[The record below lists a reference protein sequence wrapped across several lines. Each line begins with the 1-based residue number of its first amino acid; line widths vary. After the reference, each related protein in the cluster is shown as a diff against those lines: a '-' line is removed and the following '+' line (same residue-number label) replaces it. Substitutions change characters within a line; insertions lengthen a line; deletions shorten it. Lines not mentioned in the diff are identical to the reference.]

1 MQLKMLNIIDLA
13 VDFERAV
20 VMSTEVIKR
29 DGVVLIPTETVYG
42 LSCRFNSPAAVKRV
56 SEIKLRKM
64 GKKFIVLI
72 SSRSQLGD
80 LGLVMNR
87 AADILADEFWPGP
100 LTMILPD
107 IRGNTL
113 AVRYSSSVFINRLID
128 ESGPIISTSANLSG
142 QSSPALFSEIDKE
155 LLNRVDL
162 AVNGGT
168 LPGVPSTVL
177 DVLQDSPRILRQG
190 TIGFDD
196 IISVLKKSD

>member
-1 MQLKMLNIIDLA
+1 MLNIIDLA

-20 VMSTEVIKR
+20 IMSTEVIKR

-168 LPGVPSTVL
+168 LLGVPSTVL

>member
-1 MQLKMLNIIDLA
+1 MLNIIDLA

>member
-1 MQLKMLNIIDLA
+1 MLNIIDLA

-42 LSCRFNSPAAVKRV
+42 LSCRFNSSTAVKRV

-80 LGLVMNR
+80 LGLMMNR

-142 QSSPALFSEIDKE
+142 QSTPALFSEIDKE

>member
-1 MQLKMLNIIDLA
+1 MLNIIDLA

-80 LGLVMNR
+80 LGLMMNR

-142 QSSPALFSEIDKE
+142 QSTPALFSEIDKE

-177 DVLQDSPRILRQG
+177 DVLQDSPRILRHG
-190 TIGFDD
+190 AIGFDD